1 MIPQFRIKCVG
12 PGAYQ
17 LYYVARTTF
26 FGKEILKEYTPYK
39 YETIRVA
46 LEMLQEEVVKNTEM
60 SI

>member
-1 MIPQFRIKCVG
+1 MIPQFRIKWVN
-12 PGAYQ
+12 PHYQ
-17 LYYVARTTF
+17 IYYVVRTTF

-39 YETIRVA
+39 YETIRTA